1 MLLEKVT
8 NRLKGQVRIHVT
20 AAFPERVLNLC
31 GARNLAFWDVQWI
44 SATEFE
50 CTLSRQDC
58 AALRQSAEHLNCAIS
73 TKTRAG
79 VPFLLGRL
87 RRRHVLAAGMCAC
100 ALLVFV
106 GSFFIWDFE
115 ITGNQTVPDE
125 EILRALEKNG
135 VGLGTFCLSV
145 DQAELRNHV
154 LLDLPKLSWI
164 AVNVSGCKAHVQI
177 RERVPKPELLNR
189 QIPSN
194 LVARRDGVVTRV
206 EAWNGEKLVL
216 PGTTVESGQILI
228 SGVQDTGTFGA
239 RLVAGIG
246 KVYARTWYRLST
258 EIPLNVE
265 KKVYLD
271 GARRRFSLIFGTKR
285 IKFYGNGSYSTGRY
299 DKITRRTPLRPFGLP
314 TPLTAETEC
323 FVPYAVV
330 RETLPAAEAQKRGR
344 KILEEYLR
352 SLLDGE
358 GKISSVLCAASR
370 RGDTLTVTLNAECTE
385 QIGRKEP
392 VYTEQNADG
401 TPAQTQT
408 KERSQVGAE
417 NQH

>member
-8 NRLKGQVRIHVT
+8 NRLKGQVRICVT

-31 GARNLAFWDVQWI
+31 GTRNLVLWDVTWI
-44 SATEFE
+44 SPTEFE
-50 CTLSRQDC
+50 CTLSRQDYAVLRR
-58 AALRQSAEHLNCAIS
+58 AAEKLDCTISAR
-73 TKTRAG
+73 TRAG

-87 RRRHVLAAGMCAC
+87 RRRQVLAAGACVC

-106 GSFFIWDFE
+106 SSFFIWDFE
-115 ITGNQTVPDE
+115 ITGNRTVPDE

-154 LLDLPKLSWI
+154 LLDLPKLNWI
-164 AVNVSGCKAHVQI
+164 AVNVSGCRAQVQV
-177 RERVPKPELLNR
+177 RERVPKPELINR

-194 LVARRDGVVTRV
+194 VVARRDGLVTRV

-228 SGVQDTGTFGA
+228 SGMQDTGTFGA

-258 EIPLNVE
+258 EIPLNVD

-271 GARRRFSLIFGTKR
+271 GAQRRFSLIFGAKR

-299 DKITRRTPLRPFGLP
+299 DKITTRTPLRPFGLP
-314 TPLTAETEC
+314 TPLTAETETY
-323 FVPYAVV
+323 VPYSTV
-330 RETLPAAEAQKRGR
+330 RETLSAAEAQKRGR

-358 GKISSVLCAASR
+358 GKVSSVLCTSTR
-370 RGDTLTVTLNAECTE
+370 SGDTLTVRLRAECTE

-392 VYTEQNADG
+392 IYTERNADG
-401 TPAQTQT
+401 MSAQTQT
-408 KERSQVGAE
+408 KERSRVGTA